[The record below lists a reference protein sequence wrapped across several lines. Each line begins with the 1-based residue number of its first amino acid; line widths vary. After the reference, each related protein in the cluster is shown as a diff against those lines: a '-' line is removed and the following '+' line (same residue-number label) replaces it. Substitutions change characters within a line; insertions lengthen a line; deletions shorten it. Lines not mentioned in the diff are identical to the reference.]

1 MLLPGLSYILYE
13 GVTFIMKKV
22 YKMTALLLAAAL
34 SLTEASAVSAAK
46 KATLSSKKMNVEVG
60 AKKKIK
66 IKKKSKGAVYTFK
79 SASKKTAAVN
89 KKGVVTGK
97 KAGKTKITVKERIGK
112 KTRKIGKVTV
122 KVYEVKESD
131 TNVTPVPVQTDASI
145 QATEAPAAEPTAAP
159 TEEPTIAP
167 TRAPLVLDDTST
179 PSGFNQKQSGV
190 AYGQLS
196 RVTYYS
202 TTVGKERAMNV
213 ITPPEYD
220 PNKAYPVLYLCH
232 GGNGDEGDWIGGS
245 PEIILG
251 NLIAKDEA
259 KPMIMVLVN
268 CRARMND
275 GANPSDSL
283 SLEHMAAWTNFLFE
297 LQDDVMPFMEENYN
311 ILTGR
316 ENTGIA
322 GLSMG
327 GRESLYIG
335 FKIPEKIAYIGA
347 FSPAF
352 GIFEYENWGLYET
365 GYFTEEEF
373 TYPEEYMQ
381 NTTCMIMNGTN
392 DSMVR
397 DEPER
402 YHNALVENG
411 VNHYYYTI
419 PGDHNMDVWANGLYH
434 FLKVAF
440 NE

>member
-1 MLLPGLSYILYE
+1 
-13 GVTFIMKKV
+13 MKKCNQIV
-22 YKMTALLLAAAL
+22 AL
-34 SLTEASAVSAAK
+34 SLAAMLAVTGLGASGVTAAK
-46 KATLSSKKMNVEVG
+46 KATLSSKKISVKVG
-60 AKKKIK
+60 EKKKIK
-66 IKKKSKGAVYTFK
+66 IKKKAKGAVYTFK
-79 SASKKTAAVN
+79 SASKKIAAVN

-97 KAGKTKITVKERIGK
+97 KAGKTKVTVKERIGK
-112 KTRKIGKVTV
+112 KTRKVGKVTV
-122 KVYEVKESD
+122 KVNNMPND
-131 TNVTPVPVQTDASI
+131 NVVPTPDQTQTPAI
-145 QATEAPAAEPTAAP
+145 QPTAEPTIAP
-159 TEEPTIAP
+159 TEEPTPEPTIAP
-167 TRAPLVLDDTST
+167 TRAPLVLNDTST
-179 PSGFNQKQSGV
+179 PSGFDQRQNGV
-190 AYGQLS
+190 AYGTLS

-213 ITPPEYD
+213 ITPPNYD
-220 PNKAYPVLYLCH
+220 PNGEYPVLYLCH
-232 GGNGDEGDWIGGS
+232 GGNGDEGDWIGGN
-245 PEIILG
+245 PEVILG

-283 SLEHMAAWTNFLFE
+283 SLDHMAAWTNFLFE
-297 LQDDVMPFMEENYN
+297 LQEDVMPYMEEHYP

-373 TYPEEYMQ
+373 TLPEEYMQ
-381 NTTCMIMNGTN
+381 NTTCMIMNGAN

-397 DEPER
+397 NEPER
-402 YHNALVENG
+402 YHNALVNNG

-419 PGDHNMDVWANGLYH
+419 PGDHTMDVWKNGLYH

-440 NE
+440 YE